1 MSEDATTTLSPPVAP
16 IREDVG
22 PSPELDSVASELWQ
36 SVGFLLNKSAH
47 QIERR
52 FADALRPHKIA
63 PREYGVLA
71 SIARQGPQS
80 QQQIGERLG
89 IDRTTM
95 VNIIDDLE
103 DADLVTRIR
112 DRVDRRRYAITLS
125 TKGERLIHETLFD
138 IDVETHDGYLTVL
151 RQDEQEQL
159 LDILRRLVRANS

>member
-1 MSEDATTTLSPPVAP
+1 
-16 IREDVG
+16 
-22 PSPELDSVASELWQ
+22 
-36 SVGFLLNKSAH
+36 VGFLLNKAAH

-52 FADALRPHKIA
+52 FADALRSHKLA

-103 DADLVTRIR
+103 DAALVTRVR

-125 TKGERLIHETLFD
+125 PDGERLIHETLFD
-138 IDVETHDGYLTVL
+138 IDAETHNSYLAVL
-151 RQDEQEQL
+151 EQREHEQL
-159 LDILRRLVRANS
+159 LDMLRRLVRSNS